1 MIQLIHVDDEEA
13 VQDDAGE
20 LDKVRESG
28 VHSIESPHECRT
40 DPFFFGTNEDWL
52 LLRCHS

>member
-1 MIQLIHVDDEEA
+1 MIQLIHVDDEKV
-13 VQDDAGE
+13 VQVGEGE
-20 LDKVRESG
+20 LDDVREFG

-40 DPFFFGTNEDWL
+40 DSFGTNKDWL